1 LAPEAPYLHQQIPGR
16 CFVFSRVP
24 NFRYGFVDF
33 VDPSTKA
40 RQAFLLDPM
49 ASFELSEAGNLDAD
63 RHDMS
68 LEAVGHPMGTPWG
81 TENPFVFVQGLPQ
94 IVELG
99 EVTASEQGTACPTGK
114 AKQSNNNYM
123 LLFNSLLFQTIP
135 NDSSQRRTLRLA
147 FLKQIE
153 SAPGLQTFFTFL
165 FGSCTCQIF
174 WLPPG

>member
-1 LAPEAPYLHQQIPGR
+1 MPTSAAACATCPVASQIFSRCSKGRSLGLRSDALAPEAPYLHQQIPGR

-99 EVTASEQGTACPTGK
+99 EVTASEQRTACPTGK

-123 LLFNSLLFQTIP
+123 LLLCIIQFIIP
-135 NDSSQRRTLRLA
+135 NDS
-147 FLKQIE
+147 K
-153 SAPGLQTFFTFL
+153 
-165 FGSCTCQIF
+165 
-174 WLPPG
+174 